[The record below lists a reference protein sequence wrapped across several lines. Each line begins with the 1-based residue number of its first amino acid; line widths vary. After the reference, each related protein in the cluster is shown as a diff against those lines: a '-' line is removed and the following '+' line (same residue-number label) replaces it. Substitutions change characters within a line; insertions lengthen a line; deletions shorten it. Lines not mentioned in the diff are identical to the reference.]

1 MRLGLTGGL
10 GSGKS
15 RVAEALAGLGAA
27 VVDADQLA
35 REAVAPGTPG
45 WRAVIA
51 AFGREYLLPDGSLDR
66 RKLGRLVFA
75 EPEARRRLEAIVH
88 PEVRRLLQARA
99 EILEKAGAQVVVLEI
114 PLLYEA
120 GFEVEVDKVAAVY
133 APVEVRVARTMARD
147 GLGAEEV
154 HRRLAAQLSGEE
166 QARRADY
173 VIDNSGAW
181 EETQRQVERL
191 WEEILRAETHRADR
205 T

>member
-191 WEEILRAETHRADR
+191 WKEILRAETHRADR

>member
-15 RVAEALAGLGAA
+15 RVAQALKGLGAA

-75 EPEARRRLEAIVH
+75 EAEARHRLEAIVH
-88 PEVRRLLQARA
+88 PEVRRLLRARA
-99 EILEKAGAQVVVLEI
+99 EALEKAGARVVVLEV

-120 GFEVEVDKVAAVY
+120 GFEAEVDKVVAVY
-133 APVEVRVARTMARD
+133 ASPEVRVARVKARD
-147 GLGAEEV
+147 GLSAEEV
-154 HRRLAAQLSGEE
+154 HQRLAAQLAGEE

-181 EETQRQVERL
+181 EETEKQVERL
-191 WEEILRAETHRADR
+191 WEEILREETHRTDR
-205 T
+205 P